1 MKPRQG
7 RIVEVGRKDFAEQHI
22 IPNVQCHQLAIVQQM
37 IKRVTCTIV
46 HSELGLQE
54 PSRRFVAN
62 DMRVEWRGEYI
73 IQLSA
78 DRAQM
83 CLFCGLGNNW
93 QLRLRRLEA
102 WWALMAFDRQKPH
115 RYPLFCFPLLELIAS
130 LGWDWVGRLRKG
142 EMALQVMPIR
152 HLMTLN
158 VVAQSKQT
166 YSKARD
172 AAQVYEVKVKT
183 IAAKQG
189 SKTVIEYANQLKALW
204 QELDHYRVIKTKC
217 PEDAAVLKDFIEQD
231 RVYDFLVGLNPE
243 FDQVRIQILG
253 RDRDRERAASRNPS
267 KGSKGKDD
275 GLTPEQR
282 RERDAKALQEKAA
295 KKAGQAASGGS
306 GDAGG
311 KSTKK

>member
-73 IQLSA
+73 IQPST

-93 QLRLRRLEA
+93 QLRLRKLEA
-102 WWALMAFDRQKPH
+102 WWCHLFWLAQPGLQGVRYAWECLSPLVLGPRWALMAFDRQKPH

-130 LGWDWVGRLRKG
+130 LGWDWSV
-142 EMALQVMPIR
+142 EA
-152 HLMTLN
+152 
-158 VVAQSKQT
+158 
-166 YSKARD
+166 
-172 AAQVYEVKVKT
+172 
-183 IAAKQG
+183 
-189 SKTVIEYANQLKALW
+189 
-204 QELDHYRVIKTKC
+204 
-217 PEDAAVLKDFIEQD
+217 
-231 RVYDFLVGLNPE
+231 
-243 FDQVRIQILG
+243 
-253 RDRDRERAASRNPS
+253 
-267 KGSKGKDD
+267 
-275 GLTPEQR
+275 
-282 RERDAKALQEKAA
+282 
-295 KKAGQAASGGS
+295 
-306 GDAGG
+306 
-311 KSTKK
+311 